1 MADRSLR
8 RFPVLVS
15 VAALAFAIA
24 ACEADD
30 VGGESPAPEEEV
42 LELDLTGPEE
52 CSAAGYEELSGF
64 FAENGIEIQAEDLQ
78 VEQEAFC
85 SVSMTWAAPEDESET
100 EYYNSWLRFGIE
112 VYDST
117 SEAAETI
124 EIPERVQLSDTGL
137 RDSADILSEAPEPW
151 EDGFIWSRPDSNRA
165 GPTEV
170 AARIANVVLFV
181 DFEVYRVPDEERC
194 DAEGCVL
201 PSDLVAWLHDEYLP
215 AVGANVAD
223 LTGR

>member
-1 MADRSLR
+1 MADPSLR
-8 RFPVLVS
+8 RFPALVS
-15 VAALAFAIA
+15 VAALALGLA

-30 VGGESPAPEEEV
+30 VGGDSPAPEGEV

-85 SVSMTWAAPEDESET
+85 SISMNWSAPEDESET
-100 EYYNSWLRFGIE
+100 EHYNSWLRFGIE
-112 VYDST
+112 VYESA
-117 SEAAETI
+117 SEAEETI
-124 EIPERVQLSDTGL
+124 EIPERVQLSDTEL
-137 RDSADILSEAPEPW
+137 RDSADILSEAPGPW

-165 GPTEV
+165 GPTE
-170 AARIANVVLFV
+170 AAVRIANVVLFV
-181 DFEVYRVPDEERC
+181 DFEVYRVPDAERC

-215 AVGANVAD
+215 AVGANVVD
-223 LTGR
+223 LAE